1 MADFL
6 TRLASRTL
14 GLAPVAEPVVAPM
27 FAPEP
32 SLPAVAASD
41 EALDAP
47 QQAAEPVATRGAL
60 PPVSSP
66 ESMVRPVAPRP
77 RPDLAE
83 ARPAPPSAGEM
94 TSRTAMTAPDDV
106 IVRDLPARRRLQLT
120 PAASETVDED
130 ALLMPVAGTQKRRAP
145 VGAAALMTTTPA
157 ETPLA
162 MPLPARPDSPD
173 SSRTQS
179 TWTEE
184 PLAASSRLTVRQGRS
199 TPPSWDVEPDEPLL
213 LPLNL
218 AEALSMRRAARA
230 AAVVTPADEPEPS
243 RRAEREQAA
252 AAETPSPPPTIEVT
266 IGRVEVRAMH
276 PPAPVVRPKPVAP
289 AAPRLS
295 LEEYLRNQNGGRR

>member
-66 ESMVRPVAPRP
+66 RSMVRPVAPRP

-162 MPLPARPDSPD
+162 MPLPARPASPD

-184 PLAASSRLTVRQGRS
+184 PLAASSRLAVRQGRS

-213 LPLNL
+213 LPLNPV
-218 AEALSMRRAARA
+218 EALSMRPDARA
-230 AAVVTPADEPEPS
+230 AVTPVDEPELP
-243 RRAEREQAA
+243 RRAERGQAA
-252 AAETPSPPPTIEVT
+252 AAATLISPLTIEVT

-276 PPAPVVRPKPVAP
+276 PPAPVARPKPDAP
-289 AAPRLS
+289 TAPRLS